1 MSVDISL
8 KYIDINQCDAQDS
21 VGLEEPKATGN
32 KQTRLNTFMGT
43 HRCKKSTKVSQ
54 SKVQNMNS
62 PI

>member
-21 VGLEEPKATGN
+21 VGLEEPKETGI
-32 KQTRLNTFMGT
+32 KRTRLNTFMGT

-54 SKVQNMNS
+54 SLSESKFRK
-62 PI
+62 